1 MKSYI
6 STVIITQLSLLTLI
20 VFVTKNK
27 VLPKRVKT
35 GIITASALIMICA
48 FAEFSGVLL
57 DGAATVLKPLH
68 IVVKYIE
75 FCVAPIIPLVFSYA
89 FYPMKSK
96 EMIFL
101 PPIIHIAFETLSLF
115 LGIIFYIDDKNVY
128 HHGELYWLYY
138 LFVFLSVLYLFFT
151 VAKFEAQFQNR
162 NRSSLF
168 ILLAFLTVG
177 VVFQNINNDA
187 KIVWLTVAIDMI
199 LFYIYYC
206 NMIHKLDALT
216 ELLNRRAYEMHIS
229 SLKRKAYIIL
239 FDVNNFKSINDTFG
253 HNSGDMCLKSVA
265 SAIRKVYHKSGL
277 CYRVGG
283 DEFCVII
290 DHKADFC
297 KIEDLNAKFKN
308 QISKHNNDIG
318 TATSVAIGY
327 ALFEPNKTKI
337 SDTVKKADEQ
347 MYLNKNHTNE
357 P

>member
-1 MKSYI
+1 
-6 STVIITQLSLLTLI
+6 
-20 VFVTKNK
+20 
-27 VLPKRVKT
+27 
-35 GIITASALIMICA
+35 
-48 FAEFSGVLL
+48 
-57 DGAATVLKPLH
+57 
-68 IVVKYIE
+68 
-75 FCVAPIIPLVFSYA
+75 
-89 FYPMKSK
+89 
-96 EMIFL
+96 MIFL

-138 LFVFLSVLYLFFT
+138 LFVFLSMVCLFFT

-177 VVFQNINNDA
+177 VVFQNIDNDA
-187 KIVWLTVAIDMI
+187 KIVWLTMAIGMI

-206 NMIHKLDALT
+206 NMIYKLDALT
-216 ELLNRRAYEMHIS
+216 ELLNRRAYEVHIS

-253 HNSGDMCLKSVA
+253 HNYGDMCLKSVA
-265 SAIRKVYHKSGL
+265 SAIRKVYRKSGL

-290 DHKADFC
+290 DRKADFC

-318 TATSVAIGY
+318 TATSVAIGC

-337 SDTVKKADEQ
+337 SDTVNKADEQ

>member
-27 VLPKRVKT
+27 VLPKCVKT
-35 GIITASALIMICA
+35 GIITASALIMVCA

-138 LFVFLSVLYLFFT
+138 LFVFLSVLYLFSPL
-151 VAKFEAQFQNR
+151 QN
-162 NRSSLF
+162 
-168 ILLAFLTVG
+168 
-177 VVFQNINNDA
+177 
-187 KIVWLTVAIDMI
+187 
-199 LFYIYYC
+199 
-206 NMIHKLDALT
+206 
-216 ELLNRRAYEMHIS
+216 
-229 SLKRKAYIIL
+229 
-239 FDVNNFKSINDTFG
+239 
-253 HNSGDMCLKSVA
+253 
-265 SAIRKVYHKSGL
+265 
-277 CYRVGG
+277 
-283 DEFCVII
+283 
-290 DHKADFC
+290 
-297 KIEDLNAKFKN
+297 
-308 QISKHNNDIG
+308 SKHNFRTE
-318 TATSVAIGY
+318 TAVH
-327 ALFEPNKTKI
+327 
-337 SDTVKKADEQ
+337 
-347 MYLNKNHTNE
+347 YLYFWRF
-357 P
+357 